1 MPERDPEV
9 QAEID
14 RLVADIIAQNT
25 PRAEAWKRF
34 SQAPHALELDELES
48 LALSGLAHA
57 AARWQ
62 EYCAQQGHDPHATRY
77 FGAYAMQRMRGAM
90 LDAMRSQ
97 DWVTRSA
104 RTRAKQ
110 LRDAG
115 QDQGRTTAELAAAT
129 GMTEAEVRET
139 IALVSRKPVSIDA
152 EPHDV
157 ADQVDVEGQ
166 AVVSSVLEA
175 AAGTMA
181 GLPAAAQ
188 VILALRY
195 YGGVPLPDAAGLAGV
210 KEDEAIRL
218 HNEAVLAVHD
228 AMLKAVT

>member
-1 MPERDPEV
+1 
-9 QAEID
+9 
-14 RLVADIIAQNT
+14 
-25 PRAEAWKRF
+25 
-34 SQAPHALELDELES
+34 
-48 LALSGLAHA
+48 
-57 AARWQ
+57 
-62 EYCAQQGHDPHATRY
+62 
-77 FGAYAMQRMRGAM
+77 
-90 LDAMRSQ
+90 
-97 DWVTRSA
+97 
-104 RTRAKQ
+104 
-110 LRDAG
+110 
-115 QDQGRTTAELAAAT
+115 
-129 GMTEAEVRET
+129 VRET